1 MLVSD
6 HRTHLGTLS
15 LHVMLKESLDDILV
29 VNMHKQPGWG
39 HFVGLWQCCSCNGP
53 VDMANLCLT
62 DGAEQPVEAAGAVS
76 CYQVAKRTQQKA
88 KLEKNPS
95 KNLPFLEVV
104 LLLPFQCNC
113 YHLFIGFTIVYA
125 FYLDILISLKLTDFV
140 LNWRLSVPFFFFFR
154 LSSAVF
160 AVILSGLKLLTE
172 WLISL
177 LQCLRHR

>member
-29 VNMHKQPGWG
+29 VNMHKQLGWG
-39 HFVGLWQCCSCNGP
+39 HFVGLWQCCLCNGP

-76 CYQVAKRTQQKA
+76 CYQVAKSKTREKSIKKPSLSGGCLVVAFPVQLLSPFYWIHNSLCFLSGHPDISEVNRLCV
-88 KLEKNPS
+88 KLKIECSP
-95 KNLPFLEVV
+95 
-104 LLLPFQCNC
+104 
-113 YHLFIGFTIVYA
+113 LFFH
-125 FYLDILISLKLTDFV
+125 
-140 LNWRLSVPFFFFFR
+140 

-160 AVILSGLKLLTE
+160 AVILSGLKLQTE

-177 LQCLRHR
+177 LQCLQHR